1 MDFIIEFNFIYIFCD
16 FFKNS
21 IFSLFEG
28 ALPAGPVPSEKEI
41 SDNDI
46 DNDDFSDELPFEA
59 EFYRTSTDRDEFVR
73 PIPSPKM
80 NEIDEGDDGIE
91 LDAPNTPF
99 VHTPDCAYHIAVKLF
114 FESIDD
120 LEIKLE
126 GLTLKSGSKTNIS
139 LSDFVQQAQALLS
152 NGIKGKNFTNELLND
167 VISYLRQAF
176 VTVYGYED
184 NCGVSTSIVTYLTK
198 NDTQVDPQDIIE
210 KTTDTPT
217 DAEVVQI
224 ETEEPESE
232 TTSEDEEDVT
242 EEYESKTLIRPKLSE
257 VVQQAIDV
265 YKALNNWK
273 YPQQS

>member
-1 MDFIIEFNFIYIFCD
+1 M
-16 FFKNS
+16 
-21 IFSLFEG
+21 
-28 ALPAGPVPSEKEI
+28 PAGPVPSEKEI

-73 PIPSPKM
+73 PIPSPKD
-80 NEIDEGDDGIE
+80 NEVDEGDGGIE

-99 VHTPDCAYHIAVKLF
+99 IHTPDCAYHIAVKLF
-114 FESIDD
+114 FENIDD

-126 GLTLKSGSKTNIS
+126 GLTLKSGSKNNVS

-152 NGIKGKNFTNELLND
+152 NSIKGKNFTSELLND

-184 NCGVSTSIVTYLTK
+184 NCGVSTSIVTYFTK
-198 NDTQVDPQDIIE
+198 NDTQVDPPQMNE

-217 DAEVVQI
+217 DVEVIQS
-224 ETEEPESE
+224 ETEVPESE

-242 EEYESKTLIRPKLSE
+242 EAYESKTLIRPKLSE
-257 VVQQAIDV
+257 VVQEAIDV